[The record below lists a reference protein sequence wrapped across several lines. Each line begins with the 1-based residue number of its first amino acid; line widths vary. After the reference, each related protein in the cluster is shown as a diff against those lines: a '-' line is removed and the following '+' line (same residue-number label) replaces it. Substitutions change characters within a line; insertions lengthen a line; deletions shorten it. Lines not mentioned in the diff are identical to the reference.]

1 MAEYNLGR
9 VAFLDRGVF
18 SPTETYNKWDFVT
31 NIDSTY
37 LCISTVAI
45 TGQDVLDTTYWK
57 CIADGKPATLAAA
70 AANLAVSNIPELIE
84 ITETEI
90 NNLF

>member
-1 MAEYNLGR
+1 MASYNLGR

-18 SPTETYNKWDFVT
+18 SLTETYSKWDFVT
-31 NIDSTY
+31 TVDSTY
-37 LCISTVAI
+37 LCISETAI

-70 AANLAVSNIPELIE
+70 AVAALEE
-84 ITETEI
+84 ITTVEI